1 MTPGLP
7 VWTATYIL
15 GNPSRIPT
23 GTGEQSVNWIAA
35 DGGTP
40 DNVLAPAKLTSSN
53 DARAPGPVTDVR
65 KRGVEHVRDVLAAVN
80 SADSFAEILNVVI
93 AQAMHLL
100 DPTAVVIGRWDP
112 ITKRLGVHAA
122 QGTEPTFAVNSML
135 EPMLPTLAARKPVM
149 YTREDDSGDDSGIDS
164 GETSSVR
171 SVLFVPLHDDQTLLG
186 AMLLYFGERRQLS
199 QAELELV
206 DVLGAQA
213 AHAFD
218 VAQRQVR
225 AQEAALMSERN
236 RIARELHDSVTHALF
251 AISLIAESLPQT
263 WRSHPEAAL
272 ESIGKLHPLAQGAL
286 AEMRALLLEL
296 RADEPVD
303 RNLGD
308 LLRELGDRT
317 RAFYDL
323 PVTTTIIGDCP
334 LPKNVQAAMYRIAQ
348 EAINNIYKHARAS
361 RAIVQLH
368 CQASGAIVL
377 RVSDDGQGMNL
388 RSPGTH
394 QLGLR
399 IMRERAE
406 EIGASFTVTSEPGAG
421 TKIVTV
427 WQPDWRSG

>member
-1 MTPGLP
+1 M
-7 VWTATYIL
+7 
-15 GNPSRIPT
+15 
-23 GTGEQSVNWIAA
+23 NWIAA
-35 DGGTP
+35 DGGMP
-40 DNVLAPAKLTSSN
+40 NDVLAAATLTTSN
-53 DARAPGPVTDVR
+53 GAGAPYPVTDMR

-100 DPTAVVIGRWDP
+100 DPSAVIIGRWDP

-122 QGTEPTFAVNSML
+122 QGTEPTFAVDSLL

-149 YTREDDSGDDSGIDS
+149 YTRETDPEDNSA
-164 GETSSVR
+164 EVSSVR
-171 SVLFVPLHDDQTLLG
+171 SVLFVPLHDDHTLLG
-186 AMLLYFGERRQLS
+186 AMLMYFAERRQLS
-199 QAELELV
+199 QAEMELV
-206 DVLGAQA
+206 DLLGSQV

-218 VAQRQVR
+218 GAQRQVKVR
-225 AQEAALMSERN
+225 EAALMSERN

-251 AISLIAESLPQT
+251 AISLIAESLPQA

-272 ESIGKLHPLAQGAL
+272 ESVSKLHPLAQGAL

-296 RADEPVD
+296 RADEAVD

-323 PVTTTIIGDCP
+323 PVTTTIVGDCP
-334 LPKNVQAAMYRIAQ
+334 LPKHVQAAMYRIAQ
-348 EAINNIYKHARAS
+348 EALNNTYKHARAS
-361 RAIVQLH
+361 RATIHLH
-368 CQASGAIVL
+368 CQASGAVVL
-377 RVSDDGQGMNL
+377 RVSDDGRGMNL
-388 RSPGTH
+388 QNTGAH

-406 EIGASFTVTSEPGAG
+406 EIDASFTITSEPGAG
-421 TKIVTV
+421 TRIVTV
-427 WQPDWRSG
+427 WQP

>member
-1 MTPGLP
+1 
-7 VWTATYIL
+7 
-15 GNPSRIPT
+15 
-23 GTGEQSVNWIAA
+23 VNWIAA
-35 DGGTP
+35 DGGMP
-40 DNVLAPAKLTSSN
+40 NDVLAAATLTTSN
-53 DARAPGPVTDVR
+53 GADSPYPVTDMR
-65 KRGVEHVRDVLAAVN
+65 KRGVEHVRDMLAAVN

-100 DPTAVVIGRWDP
+100 DPSAVIIGRWDP

-122 QGTEPTFAVNSML
+122 QGTEPAFALDSLL

-149 YTREDDSGDDSGIDS
+149 YTREADPGGDSEEEPGADSGDNAGAVR
-164 GETSSVR
+164 SVR
-171 SVLFVPLHDDQTLLG
+171 SVLFVPLHDDHTLLG
-186 AMLLYFGERRQLS
+186 AMLMYFAERRQLS
-199 QAELELV
+199 HAELELV
-206 DVLGAQA
+206 DLLGSQA

-218 VAQRQVR
+218 AAQRQVQAR
-225 AQEAALMSERN
+225 EAALMSERN

-263 WRSHPEAAL
+263 WQSHPEAAL
-272 ESIGKLHPLAQGAL
+272 DSVSKLHPLAQGAL

-334 LPKNVQAAMYRIAQ
+334 LPKHVQAAMYRIAQ
-348 EAINNIYKHARAS
+348 EALNNTCKHARAS
-361 RAIVQLH
+361 RATIQLH
-368 CQASGAIVL
+368 CQASGAVVL
-377 RVSDDGQGMNL
+377 RVTDDGRGMNL
-388 RSPGTH
+388 QNTGAH

-406 EIGASFTVTSEPGAG
+406 EIDASFTITSEPGAG
-421 TKIVTV
+421 TKIVMV
-427 WQPDWRSG
+427 WQP

>member
-1 MTPGLP
+1 M
-7 VWTATYIL
+7 
-15 GNPSRIPT
+15 
-23 GTGEQSVNWIAA
+23 NWIAA
-35 DGGTP
+35 DGDTP
-40 DNVLAPAKLTSSN
+40 DEVLAPAKITTSN
-53 DARAPGPVTDVR
+53 GGGTPYPVADVR

-80 SADSFAEILNVVI
+80 SADSFTEMLNVVI

-100 DPTAVVIGRWDP
+100 DPTAVIIGRWDP

-122 QGTEPTFAVNSML
+122 QGTEPTFAVEGLL

-149 YTREDDSGDDSGIDS
+149 YTRVDDSGDDAGDDS
-164 GETSSVR
+164 GAVSSVR

-186 AMLLYFGERRQLS
+186 AMLMYFGERRQLS
-199 QAELELV
+199 RAELELV
-206 DVLGAQA
+206 DVLGSQV

-218 VAQRQVR
+218 AAQRQVK
-225 AQEAALMSERN
+225 AKEAALMSERN

-251 AISLIAESLPQT
+251 AISLIAESLPQA

-272 ESIGKLHPLAQGAL
+272 ESVTKLHPLAQGAL

-323 PVTTTIIGDCP
+323 PVTTTIVGDCP
-334 LPKNVQAAMYRIAQ
+334 LPKHVQAAMYRIAQ
-348 EAINNIYKHARAS
+348 EALNNIYKHAHAS
-361 RAIVQLH
+361 RATVQLH
-368 CQASGAIVL
+368 CQASGAVVL
-377 RVSDDGQGMNL
+377 RVSDDGKGMDLENT
-388 RSPGTH
+388 GAH

-406 EIGASFTVTSEPGAG
+406 EIGASFTIKSAPGAG
-421 TKIVTV
+421 TKIAMV
-427 WQPDWRSG
+427 WQPEWQSG

>member
-1 MTPGLP
+1 M
-7 VWTATYIL
+7 
-15 GNPSRIPT
+15 
-23 GTGEQSVNWIAA
+23 NWIAA

-40 DNVLAPAKLTSSN
+40 DDALASTNLITPSGGC
-53 DARAPGPVTDVR
+53 APCPVTDVR

-100 DPTAVVIGRWDP
+100 NPTAVVIGRWDP

-122 QGTEPTFAVNSML
+122 QGTEPSFAIESLL

-149 YTREDDSGDDSGIDS
+149 YTREDDPGGDLGAV
-164 GETSSVR
+164 SSVR

-186 AMLLYFGERRQLS
+186 AMLMYFGERRQLS
-199 QAELELV
+199 SAELELV
-206 DVLGAQA
+206 DVLGSQV

-218 VAQRQVR
+218 AAQWQVK
-225 AQEAALMSERN
+225 AKEAALMSERN

-263 WRSHPEAAL
+263 WQSHPEATL
-272 ESIGKLHPLAQGAL
+272 ESVAKLHPLAQGAL

-296 RADEPVD
+296 RADEPID

-323 PVTTTIIGDCP
+323 PVTTTIVGDCP
-334 LPKNVQAAMYRIAQ
+334 LPKQVQAAMYRIAQ
-348 EAINNIYKHARAS
+348 EALNNVYKHARAN
-361 RAIVQLH
+361 RATVHLH
-368 CQASGAIVL
+368 CQASGAVVL
-377 RVSDDGQGMNL
+377 RVSDDGKGIDLQNTGA
-388 RSPGTH
+388 H

-406 EIGASFTVTSEPGAG
+406 EIGASFTVTSAPGTG
-421 TKIVTV
+421 TRIVTL
-427 WQPDWRSG
+427 WQPEWRSG